1 MDLII
6 DNSLIFGI
14 AGIVLLL
21 LLIVWAIAK
30 RYRIPNANEALVIT
44 GSGTEGGVDISIGKG
59 KFIIP
64 FVQKCDTLGLDSRE
78 IQIQVNAVSSDNITV
93 IVDATALSKVDG
105 TLEGVKAAAQR
116 FLNKPDM
123 EFDNIVRNILGGNLR
138 GVLGNMSIEQMLRD
152 REALATKVKEA
163 AAEALTESGLRVDT
177 LQINSIETDPGDYI
191 RNLGRPRVAEVQKT
205 AKVAEAEATKAAS
218 KAEAEARIV
227 AAEAQR
233 DSELKIA
240 EFRKETEKATAEANA
255 VGPRTSAEQNVLI
268 VKAEQSAAAERA
280 ILRQKELAAEVNAV
294 ADADLYRAQKAAD
307 AALYTAQK
315 NAEAEAARVKKAA
328 EANKDRLEAEGLG
341 EANATRARGLAEGE
355 AIRAKGE
362 AEAQVKELL
371 AAAYEK
377 YGQQAVID
385 RVLAALPEIFA
396 AAAKPLGEID
406 NITVVGSADGA
417 SGVQQLVTDLTTSVP
432 ATVKATTGLDI
443 TALIAEYLA
452 GDHGKRTATDTVE
465 S

>member
-1 MDLII
+1 
-6 DNSLIFGI
+6 
-14 AGIVLLL
+14 
-21 LLIVWAIAK
+21 
-30 RYRIPNANEALVIT
+30 
-44 GSGTEGGVDISIGKG
+44 
-59 KFIIP
+59 
-64 FVQKCDTLGLDSRE
+64 
-78 IQIQVNAVSSDNITV
+78 
-93 IVDATALSKVDG
+93 
-105 TLEGVKAAAQR
+105 
-116 FLNKPDM
+116 
-123 EFDNIVRNILGGNLR
+123 
-138 GVLGNMSIEQMLRD
+138 
-152 REALATKVKEA
+152 
-163 AAEALTESGLRVDT
+163 
-177 LQINSIETDPGDYI
+177 
-191 RNLGRPRVAEVQKT
+191 VQKT

-255 VGPRTSAEQNVLI
+255 VGPRTLAEQNVLI

-280 ILRQKELAAEVNAV
+280 VLRQKELAAEVNAV

-307 AALYTAQK
+307 AALYAAQK

-341 EANATRARGLAEGE
+341 EANATRAKGLAEGE

-443 TALIAEYLA
+443 TALITEYLTNNN
-452 GDHGKRTATDTVE
+452 GKLKSSAKATPTTTSTDIAK